1 MADPVPTR
9 VWWQRTD
16 VLLAIGVIVIVLMLI
31 IPIPAMLLDFFLA
44 VSFALALIT
53 LITVLYMKKAS
64 DLSVFPSLLLISTV
78 FRLAVNVSSTRLILL
93 QGPVFK
99 GKIIRA
105 FGEFVVG
112 GNYVVGIIIF
122 LILIAVQFI
131 VITKGATRVSE
142 VAARFTLDAMPGK
155 QMAIDADVSA
165 GLITEEEAIHKR
177 TEIQREADFYGA
189 MDGASKFVQGDVK
202 VGLLITAINI
212 VGGLVIGMAMRGE
225 SIQSAVQTYIT
236 LAVGDGLVA
245 QIPSLMMSTATGII
259 VTRAASHDDLGTELT
274 TQLLRQPRTL
284 FIGAGFLLFL
294 AVLPGFAKIPLVV
307 LASILAAMGIYF
319 RRGAQLGVTP
329 EELKPRKEK
338 EEAARGPESVVGLLQ
353 IDPIALEIGY
363 NLIPLVD
370 PDQGGDLLE
379 RVTMIRRQSAIE
391 LGLIFP
397 PIRIR
402 DNMKLAPNAYSI
414 KIKGVEVG
422 KGDIKMGKYLAMN
435 PGTVEEKIEGEE
447 TVEPAFGLPAI
458 WIDEENRQ
466 RAERLG
472 YTVVDAPSVI
482 ATHLTEVIKSYA
494 SEVLGRQDVQTLVNS
509 LSTDYSTVVKEVKDA
524 GATIGDVQKVLKGLL
539 REGVSIRDLVTIMET
554 IADYFPTM
562 KDHDELIELVRQAL
576 SRQICQQF
584 SDDEK
589 KIPVITLSKEVEEE
603 IKNSI
608 IDTERGKRFAMEPG
622 SQKKLLESI
631 TEQGAKIRQKGMKP
645 VFLTSPEVRSLF
657 RSIVSNVIPNAAVL
671 SSFEIVPDIRLEAVG
686 TIAFSLSEESV

>member
-1 MADPVPTR
+1 MADPIPTR

-44 VSFALALIT
+44 VSFALALVT
-53 LITVLYMKKAS
+53 LITVMYMKKAS

-93 QGPVFK
+93 KGPAFN

-177 TEIQREADFYGA
+177 NGIQREADFYGA

-202 VGLLITAINI
+202 VGLLITVINI

-225 SIQSAVQTYIT
+225 TLQGAVQTYIM
-236 LAVGDGLVA
+236 LAVGDGLVS

-259 VTRAASHDDLGTELT
+259 VTRAASNDDLGTELT

-294 AVLPGFAKIPLVV
+294 AVLPGFPKIPLIV
-307 LASILAAMGIYF
+307 LAGILAAMALYL
-319 RRGAQLGVTP
+319 RRGARIGVSP
-329 EELKPRKEK
+329 EEQRAVKEK
-338 EEAARGPESVVGLLQ
+338 EESGKGPESVVGLLQ

-402 DNMKLAPNAYSI
+402 DNMKLDPNAYSV

-422 KGDIKMGKYLAMN
+422 SGDIKMGKYLAMN
-435 PGTVEEKIEGEE
+435 PGTVEEQIEGEE
-447 TVEPAFGLPAI
+447 TVEPAFGLPAT

-466 RAERLG
+466 RAERFG

-509 LSTDYSTVVKEVKDA
+509 LSTDYSAVVKEVKDA

-554 IADYFPTM
+554 IADYFPTV

-584 SDDEK
+584 SNEEK

-603 IKNSI
+603 IKKSVV
-608 IDTERGKRFAMEPG
+608 DTERGKRFAMEPV
-622 SQKKLLESI
+622 SQKKLLERI
-631 TEQGAKIRQKGMKP
+631 TEEGAKIRQRGLKP
-645 VFLTSPEVRSLF
+645 VFLTSPEVRALF
-657 RSIVSNVIPNAAVL
+657 RNIVSNVIPNAAVL

-686 TIAFSLSEESV
+686 TIAFTLSEESV

>member
-1 MADPVPTR
+1 MADPITAR

-16 VLLAIGVIVIVLMLI
+16 VLIAIGVIVIVLMLI
-31 IPIPAMLLDFFLA
+31 IPIPAMLLDFFIA
-44 VSFALALIT
+44 VSFALGLIT
-53 LITVLYMKKAS
+53 IITVMYMKKATE
-64 DLSVFPSLLLISTV
+64 LSVFPSLLLVSTV
-78 FRLAVNVSSTRLILL
+78 FRLALNVSSTRLILL
-93 QGPVFK
+93 KGPAFN
-99 GKIIRA
+99 GKIIQA
-105 FGEFVVG
+105 FGQFVVG

-122 LILIAVQFI
+122 LILVAVQFI

-165 GLITEEEAIHKR
+165 GLITEEEAIQKR
-177 TEIQREADFYGA
+177 SDIQREADFYGA

-202 VGLLITAINI
+202 VGLLITVINI
-212 VGGLVIGMAMRGE
+212 VGGLVVGMAMRGE
-225 SIQSAVQTYIT
+225 TLQSAVQTYTMLTI
-236 LAVGDGLVA
+236 GDGLVA

-259 VTRAASHDDLGTELT
+259 VTRVVANDDLGTELT
-274 TQLLRQPRTL
+274 SQLLRQPRTL

-294 AVLPGFAKIPLVV
+294 AVLPGFPKIPLIV
-307 LASILAAMGIYF
+307 LAGILATMAVYL
-319 RRGAQLGVTP
+319 RRGVRLGAP
-329 EELKPRKEK
+329 LEEERRGRER
-338 EEAARGPESVVGLLQ
+338 EEAAKGPESVVGLLQ

-402 DNMKLAPNAYSI
+402 DNMKLDPNAYSV

-422 KGDIKMGKYLAMN
+422 KGEIRMGKYLAMN
-435 PGTVEEKIEGEE
+435 PGTVEEKVEGEE
-447 TVEPAFGLPAI
+447 TSEPAFGLPAI

-466 RAERLG
+466 KAERLG
-472 YTVVDAPSVI
+472 YTVVDSPSVI
-482 ATHLTEVIKSYA
+482 ATHLTEVIKLYA
-494 SEVLGRQDVQTLVNS
+494 SEVLGRQDVQTLLNS
-509 LSTDYSTVVKEVKDA
+509 LNTDYSAVVKEVKDA
-524 GATIGDVQKVLKGLL
+524 GATVGDVQKVLKGLL
-539 REGVSIRDLVTIMET
+539 KEGVSIRDLVTILET
-554 IADYFPTM
+554 IADYFPTV

-584 SDDEK
+584 SDREHR
-589 KIPVITLSKEVEEE
+589 INVITLSKEVEEE
-603 IKNSI
+603 IKRSVV
-608 IDTERGKRFAMEPG
+608 DTDRGKRFAMEPD

-631 TEQGAKIRQKGMKP
+631 SEEGSKIRQKGMRP

-657 RSIVSNVIPNAAVL
+657 RNIVSSVMPNAAVL

-686 TIAFSLSEESV
+686 TIAF